1 MTDWKK
7 IFFEIF
13 HFFLELGGY
22 EDLAW
27 EFSQS
32 EMIDILKG

>member
-7 IFFEIF
+7 KNFQIFQVY
-13 HFFLELGGY
+13 LELGGY

>member
-7 IFFEIF
+7 KIFQIF
-13 HFFLELGGY
+13 QVYLELGVY

>member
-7 IFFEIF
+7 KIFQVY
-13 HFFLELGGY
+13 LELGGY